1 MMDVI
6 QQLREQAKK
15 LLEEKKVEMVIGFE
29 GTELARTTPVFITNP
44 EECPL

>member
-6 QQLREQAKK
+6 QQLREQAKSAWK
-15 LLEEKKVEMVIGFE
+15 KKVEMVIGFGE

-44 EECPL
+44 EEVSL

>member
-1 MMDVI
+1 MDVI

-29 GTELARTTPVFITNP
+29 ERVPGQPVFITNP
-44 EECPL
+44 EEVSL